1 MRRRGA
7 GQFCTAARE
16 KLLHRVLGCLTV
28 FANDK
33 AVYSSLSRKTEKSY
47 TLEAISRQTQPLSS
61 SRLIDSSHFVVVG
74 ISGFGAA
81 EVACILQCSCRLN
94 FSR

>member
-1 MRRRGA
+1 VLVNSAPRP
-7 GQFCTAARE
+7 RE

-47 TLEAISRQTQPLSS
+47 TLEAISRQTQPLNR
-61 SRLIDSSHFVVVG
+61 SRT
-74 ISGFGAA
+74 
-81 EVACILQCSCRLN
+81 C
-94 FSR
+94 